1 MKNNNNN
8 EEQPL
13 FKSMSKNVETRSM
26 PKSKLGQNPEDYIN
40 LYDQLKKEMKQNK
53 NN

>member
-1 MKNNNNN
+1 MKNNNNNN

-26 PKSKLGQNPEDYIN
+26 PKNKSAETPESHFN
-40 LYDQLKKEMKQNK
+40 LSELLNKRNNKK
-53 NN
+53 